1 MHKSVTYESLINGTV
16 GGQTGR
22 MMGKTRYFITSS
34 DGNIILP
41 RNHVTKFSQ
50 PFKDR
55 MYQGTQNIT
64 NSGSAQ
70 LPVQAEDYSSASFY
84 SVTVTGEQSIYIRGK
99 SNPKKGGNDKI
110 IY

>member
-41 RNHVTKFSQ
+41 RNHVSKFSQ
-50 PFKDR
+50 PFKER
-55 MYQGTQNIT
+55 MYEGSQNRHP
-64 NSGSAQ
+64 GQ
-70 LPVQAEDYSSASFY
+70 LPVAGEDYASASFY
-84 SVTVTGEQSIYIRGK
+84 SVTVTGGERQIYVRGT
-99 SNPKKGGNDKI
+99 SNPKKGNNDKI